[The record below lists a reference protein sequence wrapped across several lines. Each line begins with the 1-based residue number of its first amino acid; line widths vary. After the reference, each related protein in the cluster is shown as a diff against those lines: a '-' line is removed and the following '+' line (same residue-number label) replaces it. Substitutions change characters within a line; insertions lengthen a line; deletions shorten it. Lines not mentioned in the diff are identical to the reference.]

1 LGHTP
6 AGYLQR
12 KAGNVDTKAVAEATY
27 RYQAETDAIL
37 TRLRRIEGQVRGVQ
51 KMVEEGRYCVDIVTQ
66 LQAITAATDK
76 VAQHVLEG
84 HIRGCVTDAIREQRG
99 DEAITELMDVLG
111 KAIRR

>member
-1 LGHTP
+1 MSTTAQPETH
-6 AGYLQR
+6 YH
-12 KAGNVDTKAVAEATY
+12 
-27 RYQAETDAIL
+27 YQDETDAII

-51 KMVEEGRYCVDIVTQ
+51 KMVEEGRYCLDIVAQ

-76 VAQHVLEG
+76 VTQRVLEG

-99 DEAITELMDVLG
+99 DQAITELMDVLG